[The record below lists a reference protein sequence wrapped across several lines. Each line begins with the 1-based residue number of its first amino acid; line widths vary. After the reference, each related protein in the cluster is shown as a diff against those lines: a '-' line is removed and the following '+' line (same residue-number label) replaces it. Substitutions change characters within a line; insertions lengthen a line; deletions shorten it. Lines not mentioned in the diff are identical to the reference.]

1 MNKKYKI
8 SEAASGAE
16 YFGGTQSGIKYPLES
31 YHKNKNIRVFFTAEL
46 FEILEILQEEGNY
59 IAYEL
64 LWLDDP
70 SSTYRNTLGISR
82 VNVSKDISCFDVT
95 IGRHTNSM
103 KIRNF
108 LNYYWGRS
116 YFQVKA
122 VDEFINDYN
131 ILAGGKEVAPKVKVE
146 VPAFKFNPKDVRS
159 TFISL
164 VTKTY
169 PYGHESEVLKFLPSL
184 QKDKVNNYYH
194 IIGDNPTSMFCCHLD
209 TADRIQSNVNLFT
222 LKDDKGDEIIYTDG
236 VTILGAD
243 DKAGVT
249 VLLYMMA
256 HNIPGVY
263 YFFIGEE
270 RGAIGSSALSSIYED
285 IPYLKNIKRCVAF
298 DRRDV
303 FSIITS
309 QLGKVCCSK
318 DFADALAVELK
329 KGGLSYKADPTGVFT
344 DSASFLEDIPECTN
358 LSCGYYSEHS
368 GKERQNISFLERLCK
383 ASVMVNWESLPTAR
397 KVGISEEVKRKYKT
411 LIKDLQSYPFRIGVK
426 LTAEDDGSTAIMC
439 DLEDG
444 IIGDTYDTLEM
455 LQYLLKRHKIDQ
467 TAYFDGEYIKIYLP

>member
-8 SEAASGAE
+8 SEAAE
-16 YFGGTQSGIKYPLES
+16 YHGNTQSGIKYPLS
-31 YHKNKNIRVFFTAEL
+31 QYDKNKNIRIFYTAEL
-46 FEILEILQEEGNY
+46 FEILEVLQEEGHY
-59 IAYEL
+59 IAFEL

-70 SSTYRNTLGISR
+70 SSNYRNTMSISR
-82 VNVSKDISCFDVT
+82 VDVSKDSGCFDVT

-108 LNYYWGRS
+108 LNNYWGHS
-116 YFQVKA
+116 YFQIKTI
-122 VDEFINDYN
+122 DDFINDYN
-131 ILAGGKEVAPKVKVE
+131 ALAGGKETAPKVKVE
-146 VPAFKFNPKDVRS
+146 IPTFKFNPKDVRS

-169 PYGHESEVLKFLPSL
+169 PNGRESEVLKFLPKL
-184 QKDKVNNYYH
+184 QKDKVDNYYH
-194 IIGDNPTSMFCCHLD
+194 IIGDNPTTMFCCHLD

-256 HNIPGVY
+256 HNIPGIY

-270 RGAIGSSALSSIYED
+270 RGAIGSSALSSIYEN

-309 QLGKVCCSK
+309 QLGNMCCSK
-318 DFADALAVELK
+318 DFSDALAGELK
-329 KGGLSYKADPTGVFT
+329 KGGLSYKADPTGIFT

-358 LSCGYYSEHS
+358 LSVGYYSEHT

-383 ASVMVNWESLPTAR
+383 ASVIVNWESLPTVR
-397 KVGISEEVKRKYKT
+397 KVGISDEIKRKYKT
-411 LIKDLQSYPFRIGVK
+411 LIKDLQSYPFSVGVK
-426 LTAEDDGSTAIMC
+426 LTGEDNGNAAIIC
-439 DLEDG
+439 NLEDG
-444 IIGDTYDTLEM
+444 LISNTYNTLEM
-455 LQYLLKRHKIDQ
+455 LQYLLKKHKIDQ
-467 TAYFDGEYIKIYLP
+467 TANFDGEYIKIYLP